1 MIYKTVILKLLY
13 SSCYTQV
20 VILKL
25 LYSSCYTPVVILQ
38 LLYSSCYTICRSYQC
53 PPVLPV
59 CETTCDIK
67 CQNENVFVAGEN
79 HVKL

>member
-38 LLYSSCYTICRSYQC
+38 LLYSSCYTPVVILFAEVTSVPQC
-53 PPVLPV
+53 
-59 CETTCDIK
+59 
-67 CQNENVFVAGEN
+67 CQCVRQ
-79 HVKL
+79 HVT